1 MIIDRAFYREAR
13 QTTVVVTA
21 IFLSLYLV
29 ISLVNLLS
37 RAAGGEFPGHAV
49 LILLALETLKNVNL
63 ILPLTMF
70 AGVLLTLGRW
80 YRDSEMTVLS
90 ACGVSVLHFVRP
102 ALVFAFW
109 TSLLVAVITFYLA
122 PMSAML
128 IDRVQSEKASSY
140 EYGVVAGQFNRSKG
154 GHNIFYVERTGR
166 GTRLHDIFASSQQF
180 GKAGVLI
187 ARTGFEYTD
196 EATGAQYLVL
206 ENGLRYQGV
215 PGTGNYKILHY
226 RTYGLHIE
234 PPQPPAARV
243 ITIDETPTSVLW
255 RRTDPRD
262 EAEWQ
267 WRLAKPLSLFI
278 LAPLAIALAY
288 TDTRASRFA
297 NLFTAV
303 MVYFF
308 YANMLAIAHAMLS
321 NNALP
326 AAAGLWWVHGL
337 FALLAAYLLWRRVF
351 GRPVIPRGLS
361 RAIPR

>member
-1 MIIDRAFYREAR
+1 MILDRAFYREAR

-37 RAAGGEFPGHAV
+37 RAASGEFPGHAV
-49 LILLALETLKNVNL
+49 LLLLALETLKNVNL

-70 AGVLLTLGRW
+70 VGVLLTVGRW
-80 YRDSEMTVLS
+80 YRDSEMTVLA
-90 ACGVSVLHFVRP
+90 ACAISPLHFVRP

-109 TSLLVAVITFYLA
+109 NAVVVAVITFYLA

-128 IDRVQSEKASSY
+128 IDRVQSENATSY
-140 EYGVVAGQFNRSKG
+140 QYGVVAGQFNRSKG

-166 GTRLHDIFASSQQF
+166 GARLHDIFASSQQF

-187 ARTGFEYTD
+187 AKTGFEYTD
-196 EATGAQYLVL
+196 ERTGAQYLVL
-206 ENGLRYQGV
+206 KNGVRYQGV
-215 PGTGNYKILHY
+215 PGTANYKILHY
-226 RTYGLHIE
+226 RTYALHIE
-234 PPQPPAARV
+234 PPHPPASRV
-243 ITIDETPTSVLW
+243 ITIDETPTSTLW
-255 RRTDPRD
+255 RKATPRD

-288 TDTRASRFA
+288 TDARGGRFA
-297 NLFTAV
+297 NLFTAIL
-303 MVYFF
+303 VYFA
-308 YANMLAIAHAMLS
+308 YANMLAIAHAMLA

-326 AAAGLWWVHGL
+326 AEAGLWWVHGL
-337 FALLAAYLLWRRVF
+337 FGVLAVYLLWRRVW
-351 GRPVIPRGLS
+351 GRPVIPRPF
-361 RAIPR
+361 RRTAAA